1 MDEQLSNIFDALEE
15 IERDADVP
23 KNVRATI
30 KDVTSALAEANKSL
44 ALRID
49 KSLQK
54 LDEVSSDPNVPM
66 HARTQIWNI
75 VSILESIQL

>member
-1 MDEQLSNIFDALEE
+1 MDERLNNIFEALEE
-15 IERDADVP
+15 IELDADVP

-30 KDVTSALAEANKSL
+30 KDVTSALAEVNKSL

-54 LDEVSSDPNVPM
+54 LDEASSDPNVPM

-75 VSILESIQL
+75 VSILESIQ